1 MFRRILELTVLA
13 SALAIATPMPTE
25 AAVGDPVITITKST
39 TTVPVG
45 SPIRFTV
52 TVTGGAQVPRAV
64 IRYTNPLTHS
74 TINVAQLGTGFKFT
88 YIPPASDAGRILT
101 FVATIF
107 VPASGHLVRP
117 ITATTTFKVAVTD
130 TTSPAVS
137 LSSPAAGSVVSGTV
151 TLSATATDA
160 VGVVTVKW
168 FVDNVQRASDSD
180 GAPWTRRWD
189 SLSVPNGTHKVFAKA
204 RDAAGNWGTSRVISV
219 TVSNP

>member
-1 MFRRILELTVLA
+1 K
-13 SALAIATPMPTE
+13 P
-25 AAVGDPVITITKST
+25 IT
-39 TTVPVG
+39 
-45 SPIRFTV
+45 FTV

-101 FVATIF
+101 FVATIS

-117 ITATTTFKVAVTD
+117 ITATTTFKVAVSSD

-151 TLSATATDA
+151 SLSATATDA

-168 FVDNVQRASDSD
+168 FVDNVERASDSD
-180 GAPWTRRWD
+180 GAPWTRAWD

-204 RDAAGNWGTSRVISV
+204 RDAAGNWGASRVVSV
-219 TVSNP
+219 TISNP

>member
-1 MFRRILELTVLA
+1 MFRRMLQLMVLA
-13 SALAIATPMPTE
+13 SALAIATPMPTQ
-25 AAVGDPVITITKST
+25 ALVGDPVITITKST
-39 TTVPVG
+39 STVQVG
-45 SPIRFTV
+45 TPIRFTV

-88 YIPPASDAGRILT
+88 YIPPASDVGRILT
-101 FVATIF
+101 FVATID
-107 VPASGHLVRP
+107 VPASGHLVRA
-117 ITATTTFKVAVTD
+117 ISASTTFKVSSD
-130 TTSPAVS
+130 TTRPAVS

-151 TLSATATDA
+151 KLSATATDA

-180 GAPWTRRWD
+180 GAPWTRPWN
-189 SLSVPNGTHKVFAKA
+189 SLLVSNGTHTVFAKA
-204 RDAAGNWGTSRVISV
+204 RDAAGNWGTSRVVSF